1 MDQRTWEDKE
11 TRNWHEIKEVTVK
24 CDRRYTLKRQK
35 WFPVSLR
42 GILQAVLRDS
52 SCKIP
57 ALSVAG
63 STSNNP
69 EQGSELNHTWK
80 ISTIVF
86 VERHLIQ
93 SQYSLPV
100 KTKLDH
106 WVKRR
111 KCVWRLRPIASL
123 PPTTFTSSPP
133 AVKQVRLHFCLFA
146 SKIFQRT
153 RKTKCACMTWRKDC
167 AHRISRN
174 ALDSSL
180 RFQKLN

>member
-69 EQGSELNHTWK
+69 KQGSELNHNFHNRLRWK
-80 ISTIVF
+80 TSHSVSVF
-86 VERHLIQ
+86 FASED
-93 SQYSLPV
+93 Y
-100 KTKLDH
+100 KLDH

-153 RKTKCACMTWRKDC
+153 QKTKCACMTWRKDC
-167 AHRISRN
+167 AHRISRI

>member
-1 MDQRTWEDKE
+1 MQLNKAHRDCKNKRERKPYFQSSEWAVNYPPRLLTTSRRIKAVPQSILLVVRRTWEDKE

-24 CDRRYTLKRQK
+24 CDRRYTLKRLK

-69 EQGSELNHTWK
+69 KQGSELNHTWK
-80 ISTIVF
+80 ISTIFF

-100 KTKLDH
+100 KT
-106 WVKRR
+106 
-111 KCVWRLRPIASL
+111 I
-123 PPTTFTSSPP
+123 
-133 AVKQVRLHFCLFA
+133 
-146 SKIFQRT
+146 
-153 RKTKCACMTWRKDC
+153 
-167 AHRISRN
+167 N
-174 ALDSSL
+174 
-180 RFQKLN
+180 

>member
-1 MDQRTWEDKE
+1 MQLNKAHRDCKNKRERKPYFQSSEWAVNYPPRLLTTSRRIKAVPQSILLILSGPAYVIDKE

-69 EQGSELNHTWK
+69 KQGSELNHTWK

-93 SQYSLPV
+93 SEYSLPV
-100 KTKLDH
+100 KT
-106 WVKRR
+106 
-111 KCVWRLRPIASL
+111 I
-123 PPTTFTSSPP
+123 
-133 AVKQVRLHFCLFA
+133 
-146 SKIFQRT
+146 
-153 RKTKCACMTWRKDC
+153 
-167 AHRISRN
+167 N
-174 ALDSSL
+174 
-180 RFQKLN
+180 

>member
-1 MDQRTWEDKE
+1 MQLNKAHRDCKNKRERKPYFQSSEWAVNYPPRLLTTSRRIKLFHKVFYWYLVDRRTWEDKE

-69 EQGSELNHTWK
+69 KQGSELNHTWK

-100 KTKLDH
+100 KT
-106 WVKRR
+106 
-111 KCVWRLRPIASL
+111 I
-123 PPTTFTSSPP
+123 
-133 AVKQVRLHFCLFA
+133 
-146 SKIFQRT
+146 
-153 RKTKCACMTWRKDC
+153 
-167 AHRISRN
+167 N
-174 ALDSSL
+174 
-180 RFQKLN
+180 

>member
-1 MDQRTWEDKE
+1 MQLNKAHRDCKIKRERKPYFQSSEWAVNYPPRLLTTSRRIKLFHKVFYWYLVDRRTWEDKE

-42 GILQAVLRDS
+42 GTLQAVLRDS

-69 EQGSELNHTWK
+69 KQGSELNHTWK

-100 KTKLDH
+100 KT
-106 WVKRR
+106 
-111 KCVWRLRPIASL
+111 I
-123 PPTTFTSSPP
+123 
-133 AVKQVRLHFCLFA
+133 
-146 SKIFQRT
+146 
-153 RKTKCACMTWRKDC
+153 
-167 AHRISRN
+167 N
-174 ALDSSL
+174 
-180 RFQKLN
+180 